1 MIEFLKEISEDK
13 RLNFDGLI
21 QLIESEKIP
30 MTFHVFPDPYT
41 RALGATSDDGVLLN
55 YRAKYLP
62 KTDLYHLILHE
73 IGHYLRVRKKGGG
86 GAHVARRAGAGAG
99 CRAAACGRLGAR
111 AAGRGRGARPAGA
124 AAAHRRGRRTHP
136 GARGQRFLQPP
147 HPLWHRPGHLERGEP
162 LGQPAADP
170 RQGAGRLRGLRD
182 RQVLHPR
189 GRGHSACAAAHGLRG
204 HLCAPCRA
212 RSAG

>member
-73 IGHYLRVRKKGGG
+73 IGHYLRVRKKGGE
-86 GAHVARRAGAGAG
+86 AVNIEVTNLKSA
-99 CRAAACGRLGAR
+99 
-111 AAGRGRGARPAGA
+111 
-124 AAAHRRGRRTHP
+124 
-136 GARGQRFLQPP
+136 
-147 HPLWHRPGHLERGEP
+147 EE
-162 LGQPAADP
+162 
-170 RQGAGRLRGLRD
+170 LRD
-182 RQVLHPR
+182 HLLYEERFAEKYATLTFHKLNRVRDNASIKLDFNDINFFNGSMGYAKFLFNELQTT
-189 GRGHSACAAAHGLRG
+189 GLSFFDYTRKA
-204 HLCAPCRA
+204 LNII
-212 RSAG
+212 